1 MTVRDVVDYILKYGI
16 PFLFL
21 IVYLEYLNL
30 PALPAAVVFP
40 AIGVMAAHDGY
51 NLFGVFLISLAAGI
65 LGSLTLYLIGY
76 YVGNAIIRWIRK
88 KFPKS
93 GKYIDK
99 IIYYSEKYGNK
110 GVFICRLLP
119 GVRTIVSLVSGALRE
134 EVIDFVIYSALGI
147 AIWNFIFIFGGYI
160 TTRAIL
166 WYNF

>member
-1 MTVRDVVDYILKYGI
+1 MTVQDVVDYILKYGI

-88 KFPKS
+88 KFPRS

-119 GVRTIVSLVSGALRE
+119 GVRTIVSLVSGVLRE
-134 EVIDFVIYSALGI
+134 EVIDFVLYSALGI
-147 AIWNFIFIFGGYI
+147 AIWNFVFIFGGYI

-166 WYNF
+166 

>member
-1 MTVRDVVDYILKYGI
+1 MTVQDVVDYILKYGI

-21 IVYLEYLNL
+21 IIYLEYLNL

-40 AIGVMAAHDGY
+40 AIGVLATQDGY

-134 EVIDFVIYSALGI
+134 EVVDFVIYSALGI
-147 AIWNFIFIFGGYI
+147 AIWNFVFIFGGYI

-166 WYNF
+166 

>member
-134 EVIDFVIYSALGI
+134 EVIDFVLYSALGI
-147 AIWNFIFIFGGYI
+147 AIWNFVFIFGGYI
-160 TTRAIL
+160 TTRVIL
-166 WYNF
+166 

>member
-1 MTVRDVVDYILKYGI
+1 MTVQDVVDYILKYGI

-88 KFPKS
+88 KIPKS

-119 GVRTIVSLVSGALRE
+119 GVRTIVSLVSGVLRE
-134 EVIDFVIYSALGI
+134 EVIDFVLYSALGI
-147 AIWNFIFIFGGYI
+147 AIWNFVFIFGGYI

-166 WYNF
+166 

>member
-1 MTVRDVVDYILKYGI
+1 MTVQDVVDYILKYGI

-21 IVYLEYLNL
+21 IIYLEYLNL

-40 AIGVMAAHDGY
+40 AIGVMAAQEGY

-134 EVIDFVIYSALGI
+134 EVIDFVLYSALGI
-147 AIWNFIFIFGGYI
+147 AIWNFVFIFGGYI

-166 WYNF
+166 